1 MRTSTTTTTSV
12 AAFVPSHYGY
22 TRALSQ
28 IRSTTKASIPSF
40 QFSQS
45 SLKHLA
51 NIELPSDYSRPWTI
65 EKTKALESAFAM
77 GTIFSIVGETTMYNL
92 FGTEK
97 TFPLFAGA
105 GAALGWYLMGGA
117 AIAEA
122 EKPLNGGYDAK
133 LVADRPARLSTTLEF
148 LNQQGA
154 TISSLSS
161 TRSKLDIMKY
171 INQVHDA
178 DYVKRLEEQCR
189 QADRPQRLDPRYA
202 RTLIDETSYDAA
214 IDCISLWMDG
224 VDRAMVG
231 EDPVFLLTRP
241 PSHHACRGRGTGG
254 CLLNSIAI
262 AANYALSQGARTVS
276 ILDFDAHHGNG
287 IAHCIDDNANIR
299 YVSIHEDARANTFF
313 TAAPVQTDSDPR
325 SSLANDQGPLG
336 NILNINLPPK
346 TGWNTGYQ
354 EAVSEALEFLCCD
367 GQPDVL
373 LVAAGFDALAADWS
387 SGLEL
392 EPDDFRSI
400 GDMLQKK
407 CGNRVAFGLE
417 GGYAYK
423 NNDLGKA
430 ILAFTTAWT

>member
-1 MRTSTTTTTSV
+1 MFMITSTTTNI
-12 AAFVPSHYGY
+12 AAFVPSQHGF
-22 TRALSQ
+22 TGTKSQ
-28 IRSTTKASIPSF
+28 ISSAKKESIPSF

-65 EKTKALESAFAM
+65 EKTKALASAFAM
-77 GTIFSIVGETTMYNL
+77 GAIFSIVGETTMYNL
-92 FGTEK
+92 FGAEK
-97 TFPLFAGA
+97 IFPLFAGA

-117 AIAEA
+117 AIAKA

-154 TISSLSS
+154 SVSSLLS
-161 TRSKLDIMKY
+161 TRSKLDIMTY
-171 INQVHDA
+171 VNQVHDA
-178 DYVKRLEEQCR
+178 EYVKKLEEQCR

-202 RTLIDETSYDAA
+202 RTLIDDTSYDAA
-214 IDCISLWMDG
+214 LDCISSWMDG
-224 VDRAMVG
+224 VDRAMAG
-231 EDPVFLLTRP
+231 KDPVFLLTRP

-262 AANYALSQGARTVS
+262 AAFYALSQGARTVS

-287 IAHCIDDNANIR
+287 IAHCIDNNANIR

-313 TAAPVQTDSDPR
+313 TAAPSQTESDPR
-325 SSLANDQGPLG
+325 SSLTEDQGPLG
-336 NILNINLPPK
+336 NILNVNLPPK
-346 TGWNTGYQ
+346 TGWTSGYQ
-354 EAVSEALEFLCCD
+354 VAVSEALEFLCHD

-392 EPDDFRSI
+392 QPGDFQLI
-400 GDMLQKK
+400 GDMIKER
-407 CGNRVAFGLE
+407 CGNRVTFGLE

-430 ILAFTTAWT
+430 ILAFTNAWT